1 MTLPHQQTT
10 TVEPALLHM
19 AERLGQQV
27 GVDLS
32 PEEIVNAVQSA
43 ATVKQNKRIL
53 LGFQK
58 EVFNGHDWRIETL
71 AKHLTADFMDHAAMP
86 GDPPGFEGVQLRFSA
101 WAAAFD
107 DSEEDNIA
115 MVGEGDMLAVLYDL
129 HARHTGEFMGIKP
142 TNQEVVIPGIEFLR
156 LRDGK
161 IAEHWGI
168 YDFLTTAE
176 AIGTNLTFVPRSQ
189 AGDPMR
195 PEIPWRRELR
205 PEDAEAAE
213 SYLRGPEPA
222 ESGAQSHSAGAA
234 ASGDE

>member
-1 MTLPHQQTT
+1 MVLPNQRTVTL
-10 TVEPALLHM
+10 EPALRTSA
-19 AERLGQQV
+19 AELGRQA
-27 GVDLS
+27 GVDLT
-32 PEEIVNAVQSA
+32 PEEIVGAMRSA
-43 ATVKQNKRIL
+43 AQVKANKRTL

-58 EVFNGHDWRIETL
+58 EVFNGHDWSIETL
-71 AKHLTADFMDHAAMP
+71 SRHLTEDFQDHAAMR

-101 WAAAFD
+101 WAAAFE

-129 HARHTGEFMGIKP
+129 HARHTGGFMGVP
-142 TNQEVVIPGIEFLR
+142 PSGREVVIPGIEFLR

-176 AIGTNLTFVPRSQ
+176 EINANLTFVPKDRPTEP
-189 AGDPMR
+189 AR

-213 SYLRGPEPA
+213 QYLRPPEGPQG
-222 ESGAQSHSAGAA
+222 SGTPN
-234 ASGDE
+234 